1 MQIYSQFYKTDTIEV
16 FYSLQSTKPE
26 NFRSKT
32 WATRHHAPL
41 EGLEI
46 SASMNTHSHAP
57 PSSFTHSHTLVISH
71 VLTRAMMSS
80 STNRL
85 TRLIRRPGLTRPT
98 RKFDPDPNCL
108 PKKKKMWKKIP
119 WPSRPLTLTKKSKIS
134 KRTCPTQNILIL
146 GPISSFEARK
156 LCKRP
161 ISKKL
166 TFVQILTK
174 RQNF

>member
-32 WATRHHAPL
+32 WATRHHAPP

-71 VLTRAMMSS
+71 ALTRAMMSS
-80 STNRL
+80 STNQL
-85 TRLIRRPGLTRPT
+85 TRLSKPT
-98 RKFDPDPNCL
+98 RFDPF
-108 PKKKKMWKKIP
+108 
-119 WPSRPLTLTKKSKIS
+119 
-134 KRTCPTQNILIL
+134 ILIL
-146 GPISSFEARK
+146 THSVFCVHSDFGIHFFVRDSEIVQIVQFP
-156 LCKRP
+156 
-161 ISKKL
+161 KKL
-166 TFVQILTK
+166 TFAQILTK
-174 RQNF
+174 SQNFQKGPVLPNFSRRFRFWGLFLKLLK